1 MKCARSITQPTMYL
15 HFQGDGKEVRVFV
28 NVTYSY
34 SIIEVA
40 AKYVQSKIHW
50 IQNPK
55 ISELQF
61 SHKWLKAFL
70 KRGGLTR
77 RKITK
82 EDKDVPD
89 EEEIAYALDIGQQL
103 YIDNGHDATTMFNF
117 DETAFTWAIGPTLI
131 FCPADQK
138 RATSIGILNDKMRLT
153 AVVAGIFAPLMIIM
167 KHSVS
172 SKKRPDQSRMTVI
185 RDLHKKP
192 GFNVNDG
199 WSKFTWEKGMAIT
212 GVTALHKVIYII
224 H

>member
-1 MKCARSITQPTMYL
+1 MKCARSITQPAMYL

-28 NVTYSY
+28 NVTYFY
-34 SIIEVA
+34 SIIEEA
-40 AKYVQSKIHW
+40 AKYVQSRIHW

-61 SHKWLKAFL
+61 SHKWSRAFL

-82 EDKDVPD
+82 EDKNVPD
-89 EEEIAYALDIGQQL
+89 DEEIAYVLDIGQQL
-103 YIDNGHDATTMFNF
+103 YIDNGHDATTTFNF
-117 DETAFTWAIGPTLI
+117 DGTAFTWAIGPTHI

-138 RATSIGILNDKMRLT
+138 RATNIGISNDKMRLT
-153 AVVAGIFAPLMIIM
+153 AVVAANAAGVFAPLMIIM

-172 SKKRPDQSRMTVI
+172 SEKRPDQSKMTII

-192 GFNVNDG
+192 GFTVNDG
-199 WSKFTWEKGMAIT
+199 WS
-212 GVTALHKVIYII
+212 
-224 H
+224 